1 MRALQAQ
8 SWPFHGCGPGRRRGA
23 RGYRGAVMVKRSLLI
38 LSVLIAQPPELLQ
51 AASGSPARPAAPL
64 EVAQDLGKL
73 AEGLDS
79 TKPRVRHGAV
89 DALADVG
96 TPEAWSLILERGLSD
111 PNSRVADSAQLRLGA
126 APVSPELLGLLESRS
141 GLGSRRAM
149 CRVRVAQALGGMP
162 GEVPAR
168 LLERALKDKEPEVR
182 CALAAAV
189 EQRSDSGADSIS
201 GGAADMKRLLKA
213 LDRVATRDRDPR
225 TRSAGLL
232 ALVAFSGA
240 QGIGEEE
247 AQGATTDAL
256 ASDDPLL
263 VSAAVHT
270 AAERLSAADLEG
282 ILWAKRGGHASF
294 MAAVTALEGRADRE
308 SAQLLIRRL
317 GDEQAPLRPAAAWGI
332 VRALREISGLSIAGS
347 AKRWQQWA
355 DGLAAGK
362 VTPVERRPT
371 TDDGPTTTALYGL
384 KIRGDRVAFLVDM
397 SGSMWV
403 DHQGAPRKEAV
414 DAELARAL
422 RALPPTARFDLVPY
436 SKQPAPW
443 RGELVDATPKNVE
456 RAVKA
461 FRGCGLKGVGDLWGA
476 LESVLVDPEVDTVVI
491 LTDGAPSG
499 GDRWNIELMGRLL
512 GDEKR
517 LRHMDLQMVL
527 FGSSKGLKRR
537 WIEVLDG
544 LGGSVLSI
552 D

>member
-1 MRALQAQ
+1 ML
-8 SWPFHGCGPGRRRGA
+8 
-23 RGYRGAVMVKRSLLI
+23 KRSLMI
-38 LSVLIAQPPELLQ
+38 LSVLLAQP
-51 AASGSPARPAAPL
+51 SPSLSATNSSPGRGRSVL
-64 EVAQDLGKL
+64 EAGQDLAKL

-96 TPEAWSLILERGLSD
+96 TLEAWTLVLDRGLSD
-111 PNSRVADSAQLRLGA
+111 LNSRVADSAQLRLGE
-126 APVSPELLGLLESRS
+126 APATPPLLELLESRS
-141 GLGSRRAM
+141 GLGSRKAI
-149 CRVRVAQALGGMP
+149 CRVRVAQALGAMP

-168 LLERALKDKEPEVR
+168 LFERALKDKGPQVR
-182 CALAAAV
+182 SALAAAV
-189 EQRSDSGADSIS
+189 EQRSGSGAASIS
-201 GGAADMKRLLKA
+201 GGASDMKRLLKA
-213 LDRVATRDRDPR
+213 LDKVATRDRDSR
-225 TRSAGLL
+225 TRAAGVL
-232 ALVAFSGA
+232 ALAAFSTA
-240 QGIGEEE
+240 QGVGEEE
-247 AQGATTDAL
+247 AAGAISDAL
-256 ASDDPLL
+256 SSDDPLL
-263 VSAAVHT
+263 ISAAVYA
-270 AAERLSAADLEG
+270 AAERLSTDELEG
-282 ILWAKRGGHASF
+282 ILWAKRSGHASF
-294 MAAVTALEGRADRE
+294 MAAVAALEERADRE

-317 GDEQAPLRPAAAWGI
+317 GDEEAPLRPAAAWG
-332 VRALREISGLSIAGS
+332 VVCALREISGLSIAGS
-347 AKRWQQWA
+347 AKRWKQWG
-355 DGLAAGK
+355 DGLPAGK

-371 TDDGPTTTALYGL
+371 ADDGPTTTALYGL

-414 DAELARAL
+414 DAELAKAL
-422 RALPPTARFDLVPY
+422 RGLPPTARFDLVPY
-436 SKQPAPW
+436 SKLPAPW

-512 GDEKR
+512 GGERR
-517 LRHMDLQMVL
+517 LRHVDVQMVL

-537 WIEVLDG
+537 WTEVVDD